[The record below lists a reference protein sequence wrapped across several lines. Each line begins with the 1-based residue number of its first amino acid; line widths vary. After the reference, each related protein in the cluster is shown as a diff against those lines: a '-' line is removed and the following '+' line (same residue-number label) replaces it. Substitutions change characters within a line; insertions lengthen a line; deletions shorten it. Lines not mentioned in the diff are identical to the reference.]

1 MRIDV
6 WWWWWWSWCAHAT
19 VPTYIY
25 VYLFAHLSVHIADRS
40 TGTSMYKCTCRYVAQ
55 LYLPGQKHTHK
66 HRSIAAQ
73 KRPCEYSLLCMYIY
87 IYICPSLF
95 IYRILAH
102 ALSFWKECWWWPE
115 DHATEHP
122 MDFFL
127 NRIDSRTVRDL
138 NLIIVSSHIFS
149 VSLKLNYQFPSR
161 LELQVIPWRLR

>member
-40 TGTSMYKCTCRYVAQ
+40 TGTSVYKCTCRYVAQ

-87 IYICPSLF
+87 IYLSIPIYISHTCTCSF
-95 IYRILAH
+95 ILERMLMVTRRPCDGTSH
-102 ALSFWKECWWWPE
+102 G
-115 DHATEHP
+115 
-122 MDFFL
+122 FFL